1 MDPTTPL
8 PQSFD
13 AERMVLSSVLD
24 DSARFY
30 EISSILT
37 AKDFTT
43 PELAT
48 GWEQISELCS
58 RNKRPT
64 LYNIRETYGDTPAF
78 QVLREAMMGMEGCVP
93 AQAAE
98 YARNMVDRT
107 ALRRMA
113 LAVDTLSERVT
124 SATSS
129 EQARHAIEAAFM
141 DACGATVGS
150 RGFRRADAIIADLE
164 ARLANPLM
172 APRYRTTFPHLD
184 QMLKGGL
191 KDRQF
196 VVVGG
201 RTGGGKTVLAM
212 NLAVAIATQGVPVA
226 TFSLE
231 MDDVDLLTRC
241 VLAEQWRGPDAALKT
256 IRDLPLYIDDTSNV
270 TIKSIAARIKMMIV
284 RFSCKVFVVDYL
296 QLIGT
301 EGQDRESRER
311 IVAGMSRLL
320 KVTAKETGC
329 CVIALSQLNEAG
341 ELRESRAIEQ
351 DADVVLYV
359 IDNEDGDVFLRICK
373 QRGGESHGPMKRMKE
388 EDPGIPLNW
397 TKENFRFT
405 EK

>member
-43 PELAT
+43 PQLGAA
-48 GWEQISELCS
+48 WDQISELCS

-78 QVLREAMMGMEGCVP
+78 QALREAMMGMEGCVP

-141 DACGATVGS
+141 DACGATASS

-164 ARLANPLM
+164 ARLANPSM
-172 APRYRTTFPHLD
+172 APRYPTTLPQLD
-184 QMLKGGL
+184 EMLKGGL
-191 KDRQF
+191 KDKQF
-196 VVVGG
+196 VVIGG

-212 NLAVAIATQGVPVA
+212 NLAVAIAAQGVPVA

-284 RFSCKVFVVDYL
+284 RFRCKVFVVDYL

-373 QRGGESHGPMKRMKE
+373 QRGGESHGPMKRMKD